1 MGTGRSAGVTAVVFD
16 YGGVLTGPPFD
27 RVAEFEAA
35 NALPADAIMSFFD
48 EPEWEDLMLGKASV
62 VDWMKS
68 LGRRVQDDHGVHIDL
83 RALGVLLAGE
93 GPQPAMLDML
103 RELHER
109 GIVLG
114 ILTNNVQESAW
125 RGLVP
130 VELLDV
136 VVDSS
141 EVGLAKP
148 DPRIYELLLSK
159 LGRAGE
165 QVAYFD
171 DLEENIPPARALGI
185 QAFLFQ
191 DPAQCRKELEGL
203 GVLRT
208 SG

>member
-1 MGTGRSAGVTAVVFD
+1 MGAGRSAGITAVVFD
-16 YGGVLTGPPFD
+16 YGGVLTGPPFE
-27 RVAEFEAA
+27 RVAEFEAE
-35 NALPADAIMSFFD
+35 NGLPADTIMRFFD
-48 EPEWEDLMLGKASV
+48 EPEWDDLMLGKASV
-62 VDWMKS
+62 REWMKTI
-68 LGRRVQDDHGVHIDL
+68 GRRVQDDHGVHIDL

-103 RELHER
+103 RELHGR
-109 GIVLG
+109 GTALG

-159 LGRAGE
+159 LGRPGE
-165 QVAYFD
+165 AVAYFD

-185 QAFLFQ
+185 QAFLFT
-191 DPAQCRKELEGL
+191 DAEQCRKELETL
-203 GVLRT
+203 GVL
-208 SG
+208 

>member
-1 MGTGRSAGVTAVVFD
+1 MGAGRSAGITAVVFD
-16 YGGVLTGPPFD
+16 YGGVLTGPPFE
-27 RVAEFEAA
+27 RVAEFEAE
-35 NALPADAIMSFFD
+35 NGLPADTIMRFFD
-48 EPEWEDLMLGKASV
+48 EPEWDDLMLGKASV
-62 VDWMKS
+62 REWMKTI
-68 LGRRVQDDHGVHIDL
+68 GRRVQDDHGVHIDL

-103 RELHER
+103 RQLHGR
-109 GIVLG
+109 GTALG

-159 LGRAGE
+159 LGRPGE
-165 QVAYFD
+165 AVAYFD

-185 QAFLFQ
+185 QAFLFT
-191 DPAQCRKELEGL
+191 DAEQCRKELETL
-203 GVLRT
+203 GVL
-208 SG
+208 

>member
-1 MGTGRSAGVTAVVFD
+1 MDAGRSAAVTAVVFD
-16 YGGVLTGPPFD
+16 YGGVLTGPPFE
-27 RVAEFEAA
+27 RVAEFETE
-35 NALPADAIMSFFD
+35 NGLPADTIMRFFD
-48 EPEWEDLMLGKASV
+48 EPEWEELMLGKASIRE
-62 VDWMKS
+62 WMKT

-103 RELHER
+103 RELHGR
-109 GIVLG
+109 GIALG

-159 LGRAGE
+159 LGRPGAA
-165 QVAYFD
+165 VAYFD

-203 GVLRT
+203 GAL
-208 SG
+208 

>member
-1 MGTGRSAGVTAVVFD
+1 MNAGRSADVTAVVFD

-27 RVAEFEAA
+27 RVAGFEAE
-35 NALPADAIMSFFD
+35 NGLPEGAIMSFFD
-48 EPEWEDLMLGKASV
+48 EPEWDDLMLGRASV
-62 VDWMKS
+62 REWMKS

-103 RELHER
+103 RELHGR
-109 GIVLG
+109 GVTLG

-125 RGLVP
+125 RELVP

-148 DPRIYELLLSK
+148 DPKIYELLLSK

-171 DLEENIPPARALGI
+171 DLEENIPPARALGLN
-185 QAFLFQ
+185 AFLFE
-191 DPAQCRKELEGL
+191 DAAQCRKELAAL
-203 GVLRT
+203 GVL
-208 SG
+208 

>member
-1 MGTGRSAGVTAVVFD
+1 MSAGRSAEVTAVVFD
-16 YGGVLTGPPFD
+16 YGGVLTGPPFE
-27 RVAEFEAA
+27 RVAEFEAE
-35 NALPADAIMSFFD
+35 NGLPADTIMRFFD

-62 VDWMKS
+62 REWMKS
-68 LGRRVQDDHGVHIDL
+68 LGRRVQENHGVHIDL

-103 RELHER
+103 RELHGR
-109 GIVLG
+109 GIALG

-148 DPRIYELLLSK
+148 DPRIYELLLEK
-159 LGRAGE
+159 LGRAGS

-185 QAFLFQ
+185 QAFLFES
-191 DPAQCRKELEGL
+191 AEQCRKELEGL
-203 GVLRT
+203 GAL
-208 SG
+208 